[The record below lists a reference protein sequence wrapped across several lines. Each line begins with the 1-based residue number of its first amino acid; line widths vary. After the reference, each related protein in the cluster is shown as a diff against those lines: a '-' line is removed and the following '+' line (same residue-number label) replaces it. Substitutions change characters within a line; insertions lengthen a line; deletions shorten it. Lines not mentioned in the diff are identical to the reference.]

1 MLILKRSR
9 LFFLSAVMCIMTNLV
24 LLTSLAFGELR
35 LDPPDVLLSR
45 ASQNRQELRDAVISI
60 QQQLPEMRSQ
70 AIFESYFFLLDD
82 LDALAVKFDLNDIYP
97 NAIFALGSKMTL
109 FGVKW
114 MDLGQMP
121 QKAFSYYMKWLDAD
135 GYASLLGTT
144 NYILQTLE
152 KKDLERFK
160 LLAENVDFLISKD
173 LEIIRVRPD
182 LAVGYRELIS
192 EVAIRFIQRPEAS
205 ENERDYWFQKI
216 YTASGLSLFLDSIQ
230 RRVYGLEVSTKSEAS
245 LIYRDMVRAYAKLA
259 VIYDSSTYGFKDRIS
274 ELAVEYVKKC
284 FELNLELTRA
294 EIEGLV
300 AQFSSRSLQLL
311 ATTLGATPENFLID
325 NARALENFYHVLMPR
340 LVQNS
345 LLTDS
350 NNFDMFVG
358 RSLAAFKVRALGLEG
373 TYKVTNS
380 QGRVFNFTLLSVG
393 PLDLSAALVDEKWMA
408 FRNFFYVRYSPES
421 QVFTATYSQYEYDIG
436 QPKSIIKFKF
446 DHKSIVLTDEYATL
460 GSRELR
466 GNLNEQLS
474 PLRFSQ
480 RVTQEFT
487 KTLVGKIKFKL
498 GATAR
503 KVKLIIQ
510 SNGQNMTARLED
522 ESAPM
527 LDFNQGLVTAEG
539 LLILNTGRLQN
550 TTWAQLRGTLS
561 ASSLRAIII
570 VGGRGQATE
579 EFILNEGSL

>member
-1 MLILKRSR
+1 MKGI
-9 LFFLSAVMCIMTNLV
+9 I
-24 LLTSLAFGELR
+24 
-35 LDPPDVLLSR
+35 
-45 ASQNRQELRDAVISI
+45 
-60 QQQLPEMRSQ
+60 
-70 AIFESYFFLLDD
+70 
-82 LDALAVKFDLNDIYP
+82 
-97 NAIFALGSKMTL
+97 GSK
-109 FGVKW
+109 
-114 MDLGQMP
+114 
-121 QKAFSYYMKWLDAD
+121 
-135 GYASLLGTT
+135 
-144 NYILQTLE
+144 
-152 KKDLERFK
+152 
-160 LLAENVDFLISKD
+160 
-173 LEIIRVRPD
+173 
-182 LAVGYRELIS
+182 
-192 EVAIRFIQRPEAS
+192 
-205 ENERDYWFQKI
+205 KI

-345 LLTDS
+345 LLLTDS

>member
-1 MLILKRSR
+1 M
-9 LFFLSAVMCIMTNLV
+9 
-24 LLTSLAFGELR
+24 
-35 LDPPDVLLSR
+35 
-45 ASQNRQELRDAVISI
+45 
-60 QQQLPEMRSQ
+60 
-70 AIFESYFFLLDD
+70 
-82 LDALAVKFDLNDIYP
+82 
-97 NAIFALGSKMTL
+97 
-109 FGVKW
+109 
-114 MDLGQMP
+114 
-121 QKAFSYYMKWLDAD
+121 
-135 GYASLLGTT
+135 
-144 NYILQTLE
+144 
-152 KKDLERFK
+152 
-160 LLAENVDFLISKD
+160 
-173 LEIIRVRPD
+173 
-182 LAVGYRELIS
+182 
-192 EVAIRFIQRPEAS
+192 
-205 ENERDYWFQKI
+205 
-216 YTASGLSLFLDSIQ
+216 SLFLDSIQ

-245 LIYRDMVRAYAKLA
+245 FIYRDMVRAYAKLA
-259 VIYDSSTYGFKDRIS
+259 VIYDSSTYGLKDRIS

-579 EFILNEGSL
+579 EFVLNEGSL